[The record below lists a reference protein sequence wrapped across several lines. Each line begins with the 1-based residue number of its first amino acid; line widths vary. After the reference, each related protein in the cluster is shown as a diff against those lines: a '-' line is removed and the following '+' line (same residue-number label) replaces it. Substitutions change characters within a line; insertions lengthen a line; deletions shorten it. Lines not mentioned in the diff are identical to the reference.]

1 MPVSTIGFHLKPVGF
16 FDGNPALDM
25 PRSTPA
31 CHAESDADG
40 SCHDLAPGE
49 TVGESAREQVAE

>member
-1 MPVSTIGFHLKPVGF
+1 MPVTYAGFMLKPVGF

-31 CHAESDADG
+31 CHTGNGHEGHDHAGHDHAAHGNG
-40 SCHDLAPGE
+40 SA
-49 TVGESAREQVAE
+49 TQ

>member
-1 MPVSTIGFHLKPVGF
+1 MLKPVGF

-31 CHAESDADG
+31 CHSENG
-40 SCHDLAPGE
+40 SGNGHLAGHE
-49 TVGESAREQVAE
+49 AGHEAGREAGHEAGAATE

>member
-1 MPVSTIGFHLKPVGF
+1 MPVSYVGFMLKPVGF

-31 CHAESDADG
+31 CHTGDG
-40 SCHDLAPGE
+40 HEGMTTPR
-49 TVGESAREQVAE
+49 TARHGDGHGDGAVTE